1 MSYGN
6 KIVIRLSAELETF
19 INEKIEDGSYDS
31 PSRVVQKGLQL
42 LKEQDQLRQIRR
54 EELRREIQKGIDA
67 MREGR
72 FKTYNSA
79 EEMMEDIIGE
89 AKAEFKAKQKNG
101 K

>member
-1 MSYGN
+1 ME
-6 KIVIRLSAELETF
+6 ITLPAELEKL
-19 INEKIEDGSYDS
+19 INERIESGFYDS
-31 PSRVVQKGLQL
+31 PGEVVREGLQL

-54 EELRREIQKGIDA
+54 EELRREIQKGIDD

-72 FKTYNSA
+72 YKTYNSA

-89 AKAEFKAKQKNG
+89 AKAEFETRKRNG